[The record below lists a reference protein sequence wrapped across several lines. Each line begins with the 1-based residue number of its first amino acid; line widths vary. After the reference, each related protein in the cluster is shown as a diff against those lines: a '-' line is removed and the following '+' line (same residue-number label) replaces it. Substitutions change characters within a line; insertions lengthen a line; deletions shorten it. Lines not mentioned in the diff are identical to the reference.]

1 MMAIKT
7 NEISFCSHTV
17 IKILNMNVIND
28 VVWYVMVVI
37 GRFVLAVVEFWI
49 RGRVVMASRLGF
61 KGPEFDSSARHFI
74 RGEEAILGKHHK

>member
-1 MMAIKT
+1 
-7 NEISFCSHTV
+7 
-17 IKILNMNVIND
+17 
-28 VVWYVMVVI
+28 MVVI